1 MKTFISVTMQWGHYE
16 YEIWD
21 VPILGKD
28 LSLVLLYLVS
38 PQKFKVKLKTV
49 NQDYEYLK
57 LMGTGCVD
65 IKIEIL

>member
-1 MKTFISVTMQWGHYE
+1 MSSRY
-16 YEIWD
+16 D
-21 VPILGKD
+21 PILGED
-28 LSLVLLYLVS
+28 LSLVILYLLS